1 MSIIYD
7 YLFFKNIKKQ
17 NDSKDHREPKSLL
30 EFDFLLGILFINNVE
45 IDSISLV
52 EILENLTNYYR

>member
-45 IDSISLV
+45 IDSIFIGRDFRKFDQL
-52 EILENLTNYYR
+52 L